1 MRFLFWIGESPL
13 FEEVSSYPFSAGL
26 ASYSVYCKGFV
37 FALGF
42 SKKYDLS
49 LLLVVGRVLDRC
61 RAFDRRLASVDA
73 HLPLSCDV
81 KVSSPLLH
89 SREVLVSSLLVG
101 GRKARRPGTSFIQ
114 FFLLAIDTL
123 ERKKLFVSLPDK

>member
-1 MRFLFWIGESPL
+1 VRLMLTTLDLWEGRGRRHD
-13 FEEVSSYPFSAGL
+13 
-26 ASYSVYCKGFV
+26 V
-37 FALGF
+37 F
-42 SKKYDLS
+42 S
-49 LLLVVGRVLDRC
+49 LLLVEGRVFRWS
-61 RAFDRRLASVDA
+61 RLCPP
-73 HLPLSCDV
+73 LLSCDA